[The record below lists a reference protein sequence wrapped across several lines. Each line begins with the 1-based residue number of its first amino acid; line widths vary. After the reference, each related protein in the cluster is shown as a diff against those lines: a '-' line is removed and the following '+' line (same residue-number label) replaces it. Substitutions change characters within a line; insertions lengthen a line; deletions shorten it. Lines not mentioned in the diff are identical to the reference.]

1 MCLFSRRVLL
11 NFAATTMENKNEFTD
26 ALLMAALKLDSHDA
40 FVEIFRMYYS
50 DLVMFCGQFVDS
62 REACEDIVQDVFVK
76 LWEDRRRLEI
86 RRSLK
91 SYLTVLVQNRAL
103 DELRHSKVK
112 AQYASGHHLHLL
124 SLSPGEHLFY
134 SDLNAAFDDALSKL
148 PEPVRDTLL
157 LSLHDKLSYPQIAT
171 RLGVSVRTVEARMSK
186 ALKYIRGSLSDFKA
200 PVMAAAVLLNNV

>member
-91 SYLTVLVQNRAL
+91 SYLTVL
-103 DELRHSKVK
+103 

>member
-76 LWEDRRRLEI
+76 LWEADAWRYAA
-86 RRSLK
+86 RSSRISRCWCK
-91 SYLTVLVQNRAL
+91 TAPST
-103 DELRHSKVK
+103 SC
-112 AQYASGHHLHLL
+112 G
-124 SLSPGEHLFY
+124 
-134 SDLNAAFDDALSKL
+134 
-148 PEPVRDTLL
+148 T
-157 LSLHDKLSYPQIAT
+157 
-171 RLGVSVRTVEARMSK
+171 AR
-186 ALKYIRGSLSDFKA
+186 
-200 PVMAAAVLLNNV
+200 